1 MPKITVKDSEMMGDD
16 LSTETDNDEVFQEEL
31 HNDVTSPKENE
42 RSYKRMCQ
50 NSVFVNYNP
59 DDSPIDTLSKSET
72 WSHTHISLAEQDLA
86 SSTEVKDTH
95 MNNLIVHMSSSA
107 LFSVVSENDRVI
119 SPIKQ
124 LNDVHS
130 SDQHVFS
137 E

>member
-1 MPKITVKDSEMMGDD
+1 MMGDD

-50 NSVFVNYNP
+50 NSVLVT
-59 DDSPIDTLSKSET
+59 DDSPIDTLSNSET

-86 SSTEVKDTH
+86 EVKDTH